1 MLQCCSC
8 KQWFHTF
15 CIKSLQSELLIG
27 DQYFKL
33 ICSVCA
39 DDGQESC
46 KRITMK
52 WSAVVG
58 LALSNLTYGSKERFF
73 SVERHILPFLVENE
87 NLFKLSHSLDKLSR
101 SELAKKI
108 SNHLFEN
115 SPTKFISNECGE
127 WSLNVKWPY
136 DDPLTFSPFTSN
148 LESTM
153 AIQKERQREFEEN
166 QKKLVKSGAC
176 RKGESD
182 SQRVVC
188 FKLSLLIWMIAYRQP
203 NSQLNCQLNF

>member
-27 DQYFKL
+27 DQYFKF
-33 ICSVCA
+33 ICSCCG

-58 LALSNLTYGSKERFF
+58 LTLSNLTYGSESRFF
-73 SVERHILPFLVENE
+73 SVKRHIIPFLVENE
-87 NLFKLSHSLDKLSR
+87 SLFKLSHPLDKR
-101 SELAKKI
+101 RIDELTAKI
-108 SNHLFEN
+108 SSHLSEN
-115 SPTKFISNECGE
+115 SPTKFISNEHDE

-153 AIQKERQREFEEN
+153 AKQKARQAEFEAN
-166 QKKLVKSGAC
+166 KKKLVKSGAC
-176 RKGESD
+176 RKGED
-182 SQRVVC
+182 S
-188 FKLSLLIWMIAYRQP
+188 L
-203 NSQLNCQLNF
+203 